1 MQSYIRKGDQKNR
14 NLRDQDIVLY
24 CNYVYKC
31 VSASQRRKCFFF
43 IMGLKNRR
51 FSLDSAVLDGGLGV
65 RRGSRFPSKKS
76 KQSQSLDDAQQE
88 IQELHQN
95 LNSSMSLSLC
105 VLREQTITEENPERS
120 DGSITRHSFSK
131 RNISFHKLFPEI
143 PEEENLTHTF
153 TCALQK
159 EVLYHGKLFVSE
171 NHVCFH
177 SSVLLKDTK
186 VVIPL
191 SSVREVKKHN
201 SALSVLSIHSADGEK
216 YSFVSLRNREMC
228 CKLLHSICLL
238 AQEESANSS
247 PHLSSADNEADQ
259 EVASSFSSL
268 EDCGDHDFSSIDNDS
283 SFPQMSSE
291 GPSRSNST
299 RHSSL
304 IDEDYKDVSW
314 IWGVTDRVTPFFFL
328 KQSRDLS
335 FYFCVF
341 ILLLVLLLLASGYI
355 GLRIIAL
362 EEQLNSLGA
371 LNDLSSYHREYQEN

>member
-1 MQSYIRKGDQKNR
+1 MS
-14 NLRDQDIVLY
+14 
-24 CNYVYKC
+24 
-31 VSASQRRKCFFF
+31 VSKSWKCFLF

-51 FSLDSAVLDGGLGV
+51 FSLDSSGCLDGGLSI
-65 RRGSRFPSKKS
+65 RRSSRFYNKKS
-76 KQSQSLDDAQQE
+76 RQSQSLDDARQE
-88 IQELHQN
+88 IQALNQS
-95 LNSSMSLSLC
+95 LNSSMS
-105 VLREQTITEENPERS
+105 VREQTIAEEHPEQP
-120 DGSITRHSFSK
+120 DGTITRHSFSK

-159 EVLYHGKLFVSE
+159 EVLYHGKLFISE
-171 NHVCFH
+171 NHVSFH

-191 SSVREVKKHN
+191 SSVREVKKH

-228 CKLLHSICLL
+228 CKLLHSICSL
-238 AQEESANSS
+238 AQGESANSS
-247 PHLSSADNEADQ
+247 PHLSSAENEADQ
-259 EVASSFSSL
+259 DAASSFSSL
-268 EDCGDHDFSSIDNDS
+268 EDSVDHDFSNIDIDS

-299 RHSSL
+299 RQNSL
-304 IDEDYKDVSW
+304 IDEDYKDVPW
-314 IWGVTDRVTPFFFL
+314 IWRVTDRVTPSLFF
-328 KQSRDLS
+328 KESRNLS
-335 FYFCVF
+335 VFFYIF

-371 LNDLSSYHREYQEN
+371 LNDLSPYHREYQEN

>member
-1 MQSYIRKGDQKNR
+1 
-14 NLRDQDIVLY
+14 
-24 CNYVYKC
+24 
-31 VSASQRRKCFFF
+31 
-43 IMGLKNRR
+43 MGLKNRR
-51 FSLDSAVLDGGLGV
+51 FSLDSAVLDGGLSA
-65 RRGSRFPSKKS
+65 RRGSRFPIKKS
-76 KQSQSLDDAQQE
+76 KQSQSLDDARQE
-88 IQELHQN
+88 IQELNQS
-95 LNSSMSLSLC
+95 LNMS
-105 VLREQTITEENPERS
+105 LREQTITEENPERS
-120 DGSITRHSFSK
+120 DGSINRQSFSK
-131 RNISFHKLFPEI
+131 RNKSFHKLFPEI

-247 PHLSSADNEADQ
+247 PHPSSAENEADQ
-259 EVASSFSSL
+259 DVASSFSSL
-268 EDCGDHDFSSIDNDS
+268 EDCGDHDFSNIDIDS

-304 IDEDYKDVSW
+304 IDEDCKDGSW
-314 IWGVTDRVTPFFFL
+314 IWGVTDRVTPFFFF
-328 KQSRDLS
+328 KESRDLS
-335 FYFCVF
+335 FYVYIF

-362 EEQLNSLGA
+362 EEQLNSMGA